1 MSSTK
6 MHRILAVDDQKIFI
20 KAFETLLRKQGYDFI
35 SASNGEDGI
44 IKAGKYTPDLIL
56 LDLMMP
62 GMDGREVCRRL
73 KKDPKTWSIPIIMLT
88 SSEERS
94 ERLAAL
100 EAGVSDFLNKPFDNE
115 ELLLRTRNLLK
126 LKEYEDFLKE
136 YHARLDE
143 QVQKRTAQLV
153 KANKELIE
161 SKLAL
166 KNGYIDTVHKL
177 TRIAEYKD
185 QETAAHIRRVGHL
198 CSCLAGSMGWDND
211 AVETIFYASPMHDI
225 GKVAIPSDILLKP
238 GPLKPEEF
246 ALMKTHT
253 TVGGSIL
260 KNSKA
265 LILQM
270 AEWIAYNHHERW
282 DGSGYPEGRSGE
294 DIPLEAAIMNLV
306 DQYDALRSERP
317 YKPSLTHEKVFRIIT
332 EGDGRTLPSHFN
344 PRLLEVFKD
353 THEEFNKTYVANS

>member
-1 MSSTK
+1 MSKTQ
-6 MHRILAVDDQKIFI
+6 RILAIDDQKVFI

-35 SASNGEDGI
+35 SALNGEDGI
-44 IKAGKYTPDLIL
+44 IKAGKYSPDMIL
-56 LDLMMP
+56 LDLVMP
-62 GMDGREVCRRL
+62 DMDGCEVCRRL
-73 KKDPKTWSIPIIMLT
+73 KKDPKTWGIPIIMLT

-100 EAGVSDFLNKPFDNE
+100 EAGVSDFLNKPFDND
-115 ELLLRTRNLLK
+115 ELLLRTKNLLR

-136 YHARLDE
+136 YHVRLDE

-153 KANKELIE
+153 NANKELTE

-166 KNGYIDTVHKL
+166 KDGYIDTVHKL

-185 QETAAHIRRVGHL
+185 PETATHIKRVGHL
-198 CSCLAGSMGWDND
+198 CSRLAGSMGWDND

-238 GPLKPEEF
+238 GALRPEEF

-260 KNSKA
+260 KNSKS
-265 LILQM
+265 LIIQM
-270 AEWIAYNHHERW
+270 AEWIAMSHHERW
-282 DGSGYPEGRSGE
+282 DGSGYPEGRSGD

-317 YKPSLTHEKVFRIIT
+317 YKPALTHEKVFKIIT
-332 EGDGRTLPSHFN
+332 EGDGRTLPSHFS
-344 PRLLEVFKD
+344 PRILEVFKD
-353 THEEFNKTYVANS
+353 THEDFNKTYEANS